1 MQIETTLRS
10 IILSARRLLGG
21 DRVLILWEEP
31 EEPWL
36 QATVLAGNEL
46 QTSKHAPDPE
56 LIGFWRAWQRPVWL
70 RKVNGSSGAERVQRY
85 AQIAEIEDPIVIPLQ
100 SAALRGCVVTPRPSR
115 RHAFARAQ
123 VVRERAHRLLD
134 RIRRDASVTVR
145 ALRAEREQIAH
156 DLHDGPLQAVTAV
169 TLQLRAVEQD
179 TRLPVPLI
187 EKIKGVRDLLTFEH
201 RELRV
206 VVDTLLD
213 DWTGQPQRGG
223 LLLEETVRRIA
234 RAWDIHV
241 TLQNSLPANL
251 PDDTAHQISRIVQE
265 GVVNAARHGRARNA
279 TVQAV
284 AENGL
289 ATITIE
295 DNGNGFPFEGTFTLA
310 ELDRLQRG
318 PIVLKRRVSKLGGGM
333 LLHSTRK
340 GARVVILVPLPKE
353 PNAD

>member
-1 MQIETTLRS
+1 MQMDTTLRS
-10 IILSARRLLGG
+10 IIVTARRALGSE
-21 DRVLILWEEP
+21 RVLILWEEP

-36 QATVLAGNEL
+36 QATVLSGSEL
-46 QTSKHAPDPE
+46 QTTKHAPDPE
-56 LIGFWRAWQRPVWL
+56 LMAFWRSTRRPALL
-70 RKVNGSSGAERVQRY
+70 RRLAGGGPNLDRLSKY
-85 AQIAEIEDPIVIPLQ
+85 ALIGDMEDAVVVPIR
-100 SAALRGCVVTPRPSR
+100 SAAMRGCVVAPGARHRSR
-115 RHAFARAQ
+115 ARAEF
-123 VVRERAHRLLD
+123 VRERAQRLLQS
-134 RIRRDASVTVR
+134 ATQQPSAMVH
-145 ALRAEREQIAH
+145 AMRAEREQIAH
-156 DLHDGPLQAVTAV
+156 DLHDGPLQAITAA

-179 TRLPVPLI
+179 SRLPAPLA
-187 EKIKGVRDLLTFEH
+187 ERVKAVRDLLTFEH

-213 DWTGQPQRGG
+213 DWTARPQRGD

-241 TLQNSLPANL
+241 NLENSLPATL
-251 PDDTAHQISRIVQE
+251 PDDTAHQICRIVQE

-279 TVQAV
+279 TVQAIAANNV
-284 AENGL
+284 

-295 DNGNGFPFEGTFTLA
+295 DNGTGFPFEGTYTLA

-340 GARVVILVPLPKE
+340 GARVVILVPLPKG